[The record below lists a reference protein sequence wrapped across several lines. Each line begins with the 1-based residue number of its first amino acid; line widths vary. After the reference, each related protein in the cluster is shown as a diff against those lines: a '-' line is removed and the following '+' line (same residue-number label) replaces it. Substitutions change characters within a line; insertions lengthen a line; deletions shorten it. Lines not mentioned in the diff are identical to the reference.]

1 MENFKIL
8 LKRELRE
15 KLNRLTKKNL
25 NVANIIFNF
34 LLLGVV
40 LFAVGYVLFYM
51 FDIYLTLKIGYEDNI
66 YARQK
71 EILAI
76 IYFAILIIMSLLAGY
91 KIKNKIANDKNINAL
106 LVLPIKAETIF
117 LVKFVSIYFEI
128 LFSTIL
134 SLACVT
140 TVLCISCSLSV
151 SLVLWSVLVSV
162 VLAFIAVFIGSI
174 LALPLYFAGQL
185 LSRHFVVYM
194 AFCVITIILAFLLY
208 SVFLSAL
215 KDLLE
220 SGQIKF
226 LLNQDFVISMHNF
239 ALTAFPCNI
248 FASLVLGENVGLNLL
263 WCVLVMAGACGL
275 SFLIIRFIFGLVR
288 QNKLVSNVQFK
299 RENVSYKP
307 KSVTA
312 SLMAR
317 EFIYILRTPAYSL
330 QYFAIAIT
338 LPLLVYITATLLISL
353 LNNLI
358 FVQADFV
365 IALFCLI
372 MFSLLTNTFCS
383 SNISR
388 EGRYIKLLKSL
399 PLSSNQVLRAKVFFS
414 LIIASVAIALSNVVL
429 VCTETI
435 NIWQAVVAFIVCNL
449 LSVAEVLFATKL
461 DLSKPNFSKKSGNAT
476 NVLLF
481 AGLVVSFLVGGVAL
495 VCYLWCAIKTSAMQ
509 GLIWMVVGSVAV
521 SLLIFGLALA
531 FYRKDINKRYEEIS
545 GYEI

>member
-1 MENFKIL
+1 MGEFKIL
-8 LKRELRE
+8 LKREFKE
-15 KLNRLTKKNL
+15 KLNRLTKKNV
-25 NVANIIFNF
+25 NVANIIFNI
-34 LLLGVV
+34 LLFGAI
-40 LFAVGYVLFYM
+40 LFAVGYVLYYV
-51 FDIYLTLKIGYEDNI
+51 FDIYLTLKIGYEADI

-71 EILAI
+71 EILSI
-76 IYFAILIIMSLLAGY
+76 IYFATMVVMSLIAGY

-128 LFSTIL
+128 LFSTVI

-140 TVLCISCSLSV
+140 TVLCISCSLSI

-194 AFCVITIILAFLLY
+194 AFYVVVIALAFLAY
-208 SVFLSAL
+208 SVFLGAL

-239 ALTAFPCNI
+239 ALSAFPCNV

-275 SFLIIRFIFGLVR
+275 SFLIVRFIFGLVR
-288 QNKLVSNVQFK
+288 QNRLVSNVQFK

-317 EFIYILRTPAYSL
+317 EFINILRTPAYSL

-338 LPLLVYITATLLISL
+338 LPLLVYVTATLLISL

-365 IALFCLI
+365 ISLFCLI

-388 EGRYIKLLKSL
+388 EGKYFKSLKAL
-399 PLSSNQVLRAKVFFS
+399 PLSSSQVLRAKVIFS
-414 LIIASVAIALSNVVL
+414 LIVASVAIALSCVVL
-429 VCTETI
+429 ICVGAV
-435 NIWQAVVAFIVCNL
+435 NVWQAVVAFVVCNL
-449 LSVAEVLFATKL
+449 LSIAEVLFATRM
-461 DLSKPNFSKKSGNAT
+461 DLNKPNFDKKSGNAT

-481 AGLVVSFLVGGVAL
+481 AGLIVSFVVGGVSL
-495 VCYLWCAIKTSAMQ
+495 VCYLWCALKTSVEQ
-509 GLIWMVVGSVAV
+509 GLLWTVVGSLAV

-531 FYRKDINKRYEEIS
+531 FYRKGINKRYEEIS
-545 GYEI
+545 GYEV